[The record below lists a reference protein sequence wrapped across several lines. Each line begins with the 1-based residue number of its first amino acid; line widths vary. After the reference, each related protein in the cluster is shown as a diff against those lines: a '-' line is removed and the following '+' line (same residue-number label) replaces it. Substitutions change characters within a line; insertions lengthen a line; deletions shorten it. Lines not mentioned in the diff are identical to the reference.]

1 VRFQETTYRPLFGRI
16 LSVAI
21 AVLGAGAVASSVV
34 AGDPLFA
41 LRSVA
46 PIGLIVTLVFAAF
59 WFPSVSVR
67 ADEIEVRNVFSTHH
81 VPWAA
86 IRRIDTKWA
95 LALETD
101 RGTVSAWASPA
112 PGRYSIIG
120 TTRGDVTGTAS
131 SARAAGSS
139 VRPGDALSTP
149 SGAIAHV
156 IRTHWEELRDDDLLD
171 APGTGTGSGR
181 VPHTTL
187 IVTCV
192 VLAVATAV
200 SILL

>member
-1 VRFQETTYRPLFGRI
+1 MRFQETTYRPLFGRI
-16 LSVAI
+16 LSVVI
-21 AVLGAGAVASSVV
+21 AVLGVGAVASSVV
-34 AGDPLFA
+34 AGDPLFV

-112 PGRYSIIG
+112 PNRYSIIG
-120 TTRGDVTGTAS
+120 TTRGDVTGTAA

-139 VRPGDALSTP
+139 IRPGDALSTP

-171 APGTGTGSGR
+171 APGEGTGSRR
-181 VPHTTL
+181 VAHVSL
-187 IVTCV
+187 IVTCG
-192 VLAVATAV
+192 VLAVATAL

>member
-1 VRFQETTYRPLFGRI
+1 MRFQQTTYRPLFGRI
-16 LSVAI
+16 LSVVI
-21 AVLGAGAVASSVV
+21 AVLGVGAVVSSLV

-41 LRSVA
+41 VRSLA

-59 WFPSVSVR
+59 WFPSISVR
-67 ADEIEVRNVFSTHH
+67 SDEIEVRNVFSTHH

-112 PGRYSIIG
+112 PGRYSVIG
-120 TTRGDVTGTAS
+120 MTRGDVTRTAS

-139 VRPGDALSTP
+139 IRPGDALSTP

-156 IRTHWEELRDDDLLD
+156 IRTHWEELRDDGLLD
-171 APGTGTGSGR
+171 EPGTGTGPRR
-181 VPHTTL
+181 VPHLTL
-187 IVTCV
+187 IVTCA
-192 VLAVATAV
+192 VLAVATAL

>member
-171 APGTGTGSGR
+171 APGTGTGSRR

>member
-1 VRFQETTYRPLFGRI
+1 MRFQQTTYRPLFGRI
-16 LSVAI
+16 LSVVI
-21 AVLGAGAVASSVV
+21 AVLGVGAVVSSLA

-41 LRSVA
+41 LRSVS
-46 PIGLIVTLVFAAF
+46 PIALLVTLVFAAF

-67 ADEIEVRNVFSTHH
+67 SDEIEVRNVFSTHH

-95 LALETD
+95 LTLETD

-120 TTRGDVTGTAS
+120 TTRGDVTRTAS
-131 SARAAGSS
+131 SARAAGASI
-139 VRPGDALSTP
+139 RPGDALSTA

-156 IRTHWEELRDDDLLD
+156 IRTHWEELRDDGLLD
-171 APGTGTGSGR
+171 EPRAGTGSR
-181 VPHTTL
+181 RDPHVAL
-187 IVTCV
+187 IVTCAVLV
-192 VLAVATAV
+192 VASAISVL
-200 SILL
+200 I